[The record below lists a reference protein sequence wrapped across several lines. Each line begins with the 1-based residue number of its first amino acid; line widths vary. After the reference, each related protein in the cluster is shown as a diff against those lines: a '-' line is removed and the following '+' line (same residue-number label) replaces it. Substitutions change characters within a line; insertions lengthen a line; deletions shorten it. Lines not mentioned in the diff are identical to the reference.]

1 MSVKFLIRRDDIVRF
16 LELMEKDKAPEG
28 KEWIVHLTVTDTKAF
43 FTGGETTFD
52 CPVHNTSQGKVKM
65 PISSLAEAVGWG
77 WYRPKSKKD
86 EMGKMEWAEMTF
98 IDGRITYGQGVSNSD
113 SVSLACI
120 MTDHDFYATQPEIIL
135 LSRLLDPEKVNQIG
149 LSARLPGVESNLERA
164 IGEAA
169 RPLARYGVT
178 NEDIKDVV
186 EKALKRTEAKVAES
200 SFYRSC
206 NRSNS

>member
-1 MSVKFLIRRDDIVRF
+1 
-16 LELMEKDKAPEG
+16 
-28 KEWIVHLTVTDTKAF
+28 
-43 FTGGETTFD
+43 
-52 CPVHNTSQGKVKM
+52 
-65 PISSLAEAVGWG
+65 
-77 WYRPKSKKD
+77 
-86 EMGKMEWAEMTF
+86 MGKMEWAEMTF